1 MMNCLSSTEHYF
13 PQIRAGVLAA
23 VEGLV
28 EKKPK
33 KTQGRDVT
41 GVEAAYPDLQEPQNL
56 GKT

>member
-1 MMNCLSSTEHYF
+1 MNCLSSTEQYF

-33 KTQGRDVT
+33 KTQGRDIT
-41 GVEAAYPDLQEPQNL
+41 GVEAAYPGLQEPQNL
-56 GKT
+56 GRI